1 MKPEIRSYKKG
12 GSSNGTLT
20 DVAFIKNEKEGIEFC
35 VAATILVNQ
44 NQIFNDDL
52 YEYDT
57 VGIPFLA
64 ALGEAIYTYELKEK
78 D

>member
-1 MKPEIRSYKKG
+1 MLKRGNEKI
-12 GSSNGTLT
+12 NLLFHF
-20 DVAFIKNEKEGIEFC
+20 FIQNEKEGIEFFL
-35 VAATILVNQ
+35 AATILVNQ

>member
-1 MKPEIRSYKKG
+1 MNPEVRIYNKV
-12 GSSNGTLT
+12 GSAYGTLT
-20 DVAFIKNEKEGIEFC
+20 DVAFIQNEKEGIEFFL
-35 VAATILVNQ
+35 AATILVNQ